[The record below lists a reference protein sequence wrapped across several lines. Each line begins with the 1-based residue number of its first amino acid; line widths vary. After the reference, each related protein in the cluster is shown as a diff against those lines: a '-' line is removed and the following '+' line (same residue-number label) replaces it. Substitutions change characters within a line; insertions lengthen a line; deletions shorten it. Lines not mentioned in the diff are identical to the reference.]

1 MKLNNKGFAITSI
14 LYGLLILFALLV
26 ASYLTILTARKNR
39 LDDIIENIEKE
50 YNENF
55 NETLYTVT
63 IVQSTDTTTTL
74 ETATVNS
81 GNSYSYVFNP
91 NLIGYNFSGA
101 VCTNGQVVTVTETTV
116 KNGRLNVIMKKLS
129 IANVVSDTTCTLNY
143 NASMLVSGDEMIKPV
158 QPKPGYETS

>member
-26 ASYLTILTARKNR
+26 ASYLAILTSRKNR

-63 IVQSTDTTTTL
+63 IVQRTDTTTTL

-81 GNSYSYVFNP
+81 ENSYSYVFNP
-91 NLIGYNFSGA
+91 NLKNYNFTGA
-101 VCTNGQVVTVTETTV
+101 VCTNDQVITVIETTGEQ
-116 KNGRLNVIMKKLS
+116 KELT
-129 IANVVSDTTCTLNY
+129 IASVTSDTTCTLRY
-143 NASMLVSGDEMIKPV
+143 TASSGDGGTGEIIIPV